1 MTIECS
7 GRQFIDLVGARN
19 PIGRD
24 VNEAGAAQTD
34 SDLTDAA
41 SASHQLIA
49 KDEARGTLGSD
60 DSDAGAAQSDED
72 RPRIM
77 STKDTS
83 PVHGQGVPA
92 SRPTE
97 PNSWP
102 LLHTGGQGAP
112 AAGHHRWLLR
122 HPDGQDVPY
131 SRLAEPRSW
140 LLISPEQRPL
150 LHPDGVTLVFELPGP
165 PEDAPTAESP
175 RPSVGAPTAE
185 YSVRQLIAPD
195 GARGIMG
202 CVQ

>member
-24 VNEAGAAQTD
+24 DSEAGAAQTD
-34 SDLTDAA
+34 SDLTGAA

-83 PVHGQGVPA
+83 PVH
-92 SRPTE
+92 
-97 PNSWP
+97 
-102 LLHTGGQGAP
+102 
-112 AAGHHRWLLR
+112 
-122 HPDGQDVPY
+122 
-131 SRLAEPRSW
+131 
-140 LLISPEQRPL
+140 
-150 LHPDGVTLVFELPGP
+150 
-165 PEDAPTAESP
+165 
-175 RPSVGAPTAE
+175 
-185 YSVRQLIAPD
+185 
-195 GARGIMG
+195 
-202 CVQ
+202 